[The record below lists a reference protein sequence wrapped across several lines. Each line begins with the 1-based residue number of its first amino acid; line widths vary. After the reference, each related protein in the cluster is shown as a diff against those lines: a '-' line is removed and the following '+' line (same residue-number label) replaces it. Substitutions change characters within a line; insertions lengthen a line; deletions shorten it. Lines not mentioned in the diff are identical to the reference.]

1 MANEI
6 KQKDITSQVNKRV
19 GELKNEGLTL
29 PTNYNYSNALKSAYF
44 AIEKTKDRYKK
55 PALEVCTKE
64 SIANAL
70 LNMVIQGLTPAK
82 TQCYFIVY
90 GDELQL
96 QRSYF
101 GTQAVLKR
109 LGNVSDIWA
118 EVVHKG
124 DKFEIGSKRGKTTVK
139 EFEPSFE
146 NQDNEIIGAFCGIEK
161 TDGEVVYTVMTKKE
175 IDTSWKKSKTGATQK
190 EFPQEMAKRTVINR
204 AAKTFINTS
213 NDDDHLTSAIN
224 ETTSNEY
231 DNEREV
237 KQAEPAQVQKLEEKI
252 KQNAP
257 QEEAEEPNQE
267 EREAQPEQ
275 AEPINAVEHYEETKE
290 DAEPQQEALFETP
303 NFDRDERAVEDDN
316 EDDYPF

>member
-1 MANEI
+1 MSNEVMT
-6 KQKDITSQVNKRV
+6 QKNITDQVNKRV
-19 GELKNEGLTL
+19 GELKDEGLSL

-44 AIEKTKDRYKK
+44 TIEKTKDRNKK

-70 LNMVIQGLTPAK
+70 LNMVIQGLSPAK
-82 TQCYFIVY
+82 TQCYFIIY
-90 GDELQL
+90 GNELQL

-101 GTQAVLKR
+101 GTQAVLRR
-109 LGNVSDIWA
+109 LGSVSDIWA

-124 DKFEIGSKRGKTTVK
+124 DKFEIGSKKGKTTVK

-213 NDDDHLTSAIN
+213 DDSDILTEAIN
-224 ETTSNEY
+224 STTADEY

-237 KQAEPAQVQKLEEKI
+237 KQAEPVQVQKLEEKI
-252 KQNAP
+252 KQNVP
-257 QEEAEEPNQE
+257 KEETQEEVEEDLDDKPQKEDEPESSQE
-267 EREAQPEQ
+267 NEQPEQ
-275 AEPINAVEHYEETKE
+275 G
-290 DAEPQQEALFETP
+290 ALFETP
-303 NFDRDERAVEDDN
+303 SFKRDERVVADEVT
-316 EDDYPF
+316 DDYPF

>member
-1 MANEI
+1 MVT
-6 KQKDITSQVNKRV
+6 QKNITDQVNKRV
-19 GELKNEGLTL
+19 GELKDEGLSL
-29 PTNYNYSNALKSAYF
+29 PANYNYSNALKSAYF
-44 AIEKTKDRYKK
+44 TIEKTKDRYKK

-109 LGNVSDIWA
+109 LSNVNDIWA

-146 NQDNEIIGAFCGIEK
+146 NQDNEIVGAFCGIEK

-213 NDDDHLTSAIN
+213 NDDDHLTNAIN

-267 EREAQPEQ
+267 KREAQPEQ

-290 DAEPQQEALFETP
+290 DAGPQQEALFETP
-303 NFDRDERAVEDDN
+303 NFEREEGVTKDDN
-316 EDDYPF
+316 ADDYPF